1 MKVEPVGFP
10 DVCGFKQMRLKS
22 FARFGLCKLI
32 DLDGDDFQSE
42 RRWVGQDPKLT
53 FRHASEKHLERS
65 FMGRTLLSF
74 LLRSEFLHEFTVF
87 KEICVLHHE

>member
-1 MKVEPVGFP
+1 MGFS

-22 FARFGLCKLI
+22 FARFGLWELI

-42 RRWVGQDPKLT
+42 RRRAGPDPKLT
-53 FRHASEKHLERS
+53 FRHVPEKHLERS
-65 FMGRTLLSF
+65 FHGKDIVVF
-74 LLRSEFLHEFTVF
+74 LRSEFLHEFTVF